1 MDIGINSNL
10 WPEEVHR
17 QEMPRIL
24 AEMAQ
29 AGFAGIEIGSHRVM
43 DLYSPEVFLGM
54 CAREG
59 LQVSGIHTPIRRY
72 DEGDLD
78 YAKRAADYSQAL
90 ETKFMLVSGREG
102 TGKTQDEYQ
111 AIAEV
116 LNQVGE
122 ICRERGLT
130 YLYHNHWFEIV
141 DDTAELQTLCDLTD
155 PNLVSLCLDIG
166 WVERANASVVTVTK
180 EFLDRIAYF
189 HLKDTK
195 DEKFVSLGDGTVD
208 LPGWLAAIQGKGE
221 FYLTYERDEFLP
233 TALESA
239 QKSRNYLR
247 SLGL

>member
-1 MDIGINSNL
+1 MDIGIQSNL
-10 WPEEVHR
+10 WQEEVHR
-17 QEMPRIL
+17 EEMPRIL

-29 AGFAGIEIGSHRVM
+29 TGYAGIEIGAHRIA

-54 CAREG
+54 CSQEG
-59 LQVSGIHTPIRRY
+59 LHVSGIHTPIRLY

-78 YAKRAADYSQAL
+78 YAKWAADFSQAL

-102 TGKTQDEYQ
+102 TGKSHDEFK
-111 AIAEV
+111 ATADI

-122 ICRERGLT
+122 ICRKRGLM
-130 YLYHNHWFEIV
+130 YVYHNHWYEITN
-141 DDTAELQTLCDLTD
+141 DATELHALCDLTD
-155 PNLVSLCLDIG
+155 PKLVSLCLDIG
-166 WVERANASVVTVTK
+166 WVERADASVVDVTA

-208 LPGWLAAIQGKGE
+208 FPGRLAAIEGKGD

-233 TALESA
+233 TALDSA
-239 QKSRNYLR
+239 INSRIYLR
-247 SLGL
+247 TLGL

>member
-17 QEMPRIL
+17 EEMARIL

-43 DLYSPEVFLGM
+43 DFYSPEVFLGM
-54 CAREG
+54 CTQEG
-59 LQVSGIHTPIRRY
+59 LHVSGIHTPVRRY
-72 DEGDLD
+72 DEGDLG
-78 YAKRAADYSQAL
+78 YAEKAADFSQAL
-90 ETKFMLVSGREG
+90 GTRFMLVSGREG
-102 TGKTQDEYQ
+102 TAKNQDEYQ
-111 AIAEV
+111 ATADV

-122 ICRERGLT
+122 ICRQRGLT
-130 YLYHNHWFEIV
+130 YLYHNHWYEIV
-141 DDTAELQTLCDLTD
+141 NDAHELQALCDLTD
-155 PNLVSLCLDIG
+155 PDLVSLCLDIG
-166 WVERANASVVTVTK
+166 WVERANASVVDITTK
-180 EFLDRIAYF
+180 FLDRIAYF

-208 LPGWLAAIQGKGE
+208 FHAWLAAIKGKGD

-239 QKSRNYLR
+239 LR
-247 SLGL
+247 TRAFLRTLGL

>member
-17 QEMPRIL
+17 TEMTRIL

-29 AGFAGIEIGSHRVM
+29 AGYAGIEIGAHRVM
-43 DLYSPEVFLGM
+43 DLYAPEVFLGM
-54 CAREG
+54 CTQEG
-59 LQVSGIHTPIRRY
+59 LHVSGIHTPLRRY
-72 DEGDLD
+72 DEGNLD
-78 YAKRAADYSQAL
+78 YAERAADYSQAVG
-90 ETKFMLVSGREG
+90 TNFMLVSGREG
-102 TGKTQDEYQ
+102 TGKTQNDYQ
-111 AIAEV
+111 AAAEV

-122 ICRERGLT
+122 ICQERGLT
-130 YLYHNHWFEIV
+130 YLYHNHWYEIANN
-141 DDTAELQTLCDLTD
+141 AEELHALCDLTD

-166 WVERANASVVTVTK
+166 WVERAGASVVDITT
-180 EFLDRIAYF
+180 EFLERIAYF

-208 LPGWLAAIQGKGE
+208 LPGWLAAIQGKGD

-239 QKSRNYLR
+239 IRTREYLR
-247 SLGL
+247 TLGL

>member
-17 QEMPRIL
+17 TEMARML

-29 AGFAGIEIGSHRVM
+29 AGYAGIEIGSHRVM
-43 DLYSPEVFLGM
+43 DLYSPETFLGM
-54 CAREG
+54 CTQEG
-59 LQVSGIHTPIRRY
+59 LYVSGIHTPIRRY
-72 DEGDLD
+72 DDGDLD
-78 YAKRAADYSQAL
+78 YAKKAADYSQAL
-90 ETKFMLVSGREG
+90 GTKFMLVSGREG
-102 TGKTQDEYQ
+102 TGKTQDDYK
-111 AIAEV
+111 ATAEV

-130 YLYHNHWFEIV
+130 YLYHNHWYEIV
-141 DDTAELQTLCDLTD
+141 DEAAELHALCDLTD

-166 WVERANASVVTVTK
+166 WVERANASVVAITT

-208 LPGWLAAIQGKGE
+208 FPGWLAAIQGKGD

-239 QKSRNYLR
+239 KKTRNYLR

>member
-17 QEMPRIL
+17 IEMPRIL

-43 DLYSPEVFLGM
+43 DFYSPEAFLGM
-54 CAREG
+54 CTREG
-59 LQVSGIHTPIRRY
+59 LYVSGIHTPIRRY
-72 DEGDLD
+72 DEGNLD

-102 TGKTQDEYQ
+102 TGKSRDDYQ
-111 AIAEV
+111 AMADV

-122 ICRERGLT
+122 ICQERGLT
-130 YLYHNHWFEIV
+130 YLYHNHWYEIV
-141 DDTAELQTLCDLTD
+141 DEAAELHALCDLTD
-155 PNLVSLCLDIG
+155 PDLVSLCLDIG
-166 WVERANASVVTVTK
+166 WVERANASVVAITA

-195 DEKFVSLGDGTVD
+195 GEKFVSLGDGTVD
-208 LPGWLAAIQGKGE
+208 FPGWQAAIQGKGD